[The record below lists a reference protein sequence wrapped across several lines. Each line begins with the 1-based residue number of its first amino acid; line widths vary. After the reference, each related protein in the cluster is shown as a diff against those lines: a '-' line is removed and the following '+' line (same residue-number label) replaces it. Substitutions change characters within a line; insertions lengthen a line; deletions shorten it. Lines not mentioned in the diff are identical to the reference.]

1 MKVEQ
6 IKNELKKKPRKASKL
21 LDSYVGTDERNIGL
35 IISRM
40 FCSKYDNLVE
50 TSFLIIIKRISV
62 CLKNSSG
69 YLLFVCKSLLICFR
83 DVMRYFRM
91 VNLEWRSDVEKRTKD
106 RSRNRKKN
114 RWRKWSYLPDVY
126 FFQEEAEIPEKFSNN
141 SLRGNFQNSSGAS
154 WPISGG
160 HSAPFEPSFVAQTPT
175 NHTFL

>member
-106 RSRNRKKN
+106 RSRNRKKIVGEN
-114 RWRKWSYLPDVY
+114 DLIYQMYIFSRKRQK
-126 FFQEEAEIPEKFSNN
+126 FQKN
-141 SLRGNFQNSSGAS
+141 SVT
-154 WPISGG
+154 I
-160 HSAPFEPSFVAQTPT
+160 V
-175 NHTFL
+175 